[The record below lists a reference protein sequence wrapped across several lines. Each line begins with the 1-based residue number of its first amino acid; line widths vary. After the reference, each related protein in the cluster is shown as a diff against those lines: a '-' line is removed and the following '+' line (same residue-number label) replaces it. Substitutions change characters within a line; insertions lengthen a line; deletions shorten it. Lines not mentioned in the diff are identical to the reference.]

1 MSQGIVMQKSER
13 QSEIYAFLSEK
24 GYASVEEI
32 SRAVYTSESSVRR
45 DLDDMEKRHLV
56 KRCWG
61 GAEIIRSRTNVSS
74 FSTRAHKR
82 AAEKEIIAEKAV
94 RYIKEGN
101 IVFLDQS
108 STAFLLAQKLV
119 DFKNLTVVTN
129 NLEILVL
136 LSETDIVLHSSG
148 GIVSRKNPN
157 CLVGN
162 AAQKTFEGIFADVVF
177 FSTHSLSDEGVLS
190 DCTEEEIYV
199 RNSMLK
205 NSAKKIFLCDSSKF
219 GTRSSFV
226 QCTVSDVDEII
237 SDIPLPEKFKKH

>member
-1 MSQGIVMQKSER
+1 MQKSER
-13 QSEIYAFLSEK
+13 QSEIYAFLAEK

-32 SRAVYTSESSVRR
+32 SQAVYTSSSSVRR

-56 KRCWG
+56 KRGWG

-82 AAEKEIIAEKAV
+82 SVEKEIIAEKAV
-94 RYIKEGN
+94 KLIHDGD

-108 STAFLLAQKLV
+108 STAFFLAQRLAE
-119 DFKNLTVVTN
+119 FKNLTVVTN
-129 NLEILVL
+129 NLEILIL

-148 GIVSRKNPN
+148 GTVSRKNPN
-157 CLVGN
+157 CLIGYP
-162 AAQKTFEGIFADVVF
+162 AQKTFEGIFADIAF

-190 DCTEEEIYV
+190 DCTEEEIHV

-205 NSAKKIFLCDSSKF
+205 NSVKKVFLCDSSKF
-219 GTRSSFV
+219 GTRSSFI
-226 QCTVSDVDEII
+226 QCTISDVDEII
-237 SDIPLPEKFKKH
+237 SDTELPESLKKH